1 MADVDVSVGFEPGGL
16 SAMEQQLKT
25 LMNKEYELKVN
36 TSDAESK
43 IKSLFNNMNGGSVGS
58 SKGATI
64 KINTSAA
71 ERAMNVL
78 GTKIESLEN
87 KAAKMKL
94 SGFDTTAFERSISVL
109 KAQDNAWSTN
119 KSNAEAAQASYK
131 KVQEALA
138 ACSAE
143 AQKFSS
149 GNSLSNV
156 FTSFG
161 SSIDSLSAKLS
172 SLGKSDV
179 SGGYTTALTAELGR
193 IRDKYNE
200 LMADINNPKT
210 STSFVSGSAQAQLTD
225 LSERLEIVRAKASGV
240 SEKFSEINTQTAF
253 GSATK
258 QIDTMLEKLQDAG
271 SGADSVRNRLNELKS
286 SLSNGSYTGNL
297 TSLKADL
304 KEIASEID
312 NLAPSLSS
320 KLSSLA
326 NNIFGSISNTA
337 EMFLLNK
344 VRQIVTQSMEQIYTN
359 VMEIDSSMTQ
369 LRIVTGATDSE
380 MENFFNKSAE
390 AAQKFGA
397 SVTEVLDSVQVF
409 SRLGYNLQDSL
420 DLSSY
425 ATILSNTA
433 AVSVDEA
440 TTGLT
445 SIIKGY
451 NLDVSDAEHVADVL
465 IDVGQKYAISA
476 GELME
481 AFQRGGAALNASGT
495 TFEES
500 AAIFAAANAAIQDSS
515 TIGTAMK
522 TVSARIRGAKTELQ
536 EMGEATEDVANGL
549 SKYRDELMALTNV
562 NGSGGVDIMSNA
574 DIGEYKSMY
583 DIFTEISKVWDNM
596 SDVTQSRVAEILGGT
611 RQLSVISSIIG
622 NIADAEGAYTV
633 ALDSNGVAQ
642 EANNTYLDSADG
654 KIKQLGASWQ
664 TFSKDFM
671 SSDFIKTG
679 ADSLNAVVKVL
690 DGMVGTVG
698 AIPTAVA
705 AISLGKLIKDFGST
719 NVFALHGCESMVA

>member
-16 SAMEQQLKT
+16 SAMEQQLKA

-43 IKSLFNNMNGGSVGS
+43 IKSLFNNMNGGSGGS

-71 ERAMNVL
+71 ERTMNVL
-78 GTKIESLEN
+78 GAKIESLEN

-304 KEIASEID
+304 KEIASEIN

-344 VRQIVTQSMEQIYTN
+344 VRQVVTQSMEQIYTN

-390 AAQKFGA
+390 SAQKFGA

-549 SKYRDELMALTNV
+549 SKYRGELMALTNV
-562 NGSGGVDIMSNA
+562 NGSGGVDIMANA
-574 DIGEYKSMY
+574 DAGEYKSMY

-633 ALDSNGVAQ
+633 ALNSNGVAQ
-642 EANNTYLDSADG
+642 EANNTYLDSAEG

-690 DGMVGTVG
+690 DGMVGTMG